1 MNEFEQ
7 VKETENKIIN
17 ILNESKL
24 TGMTMYYML
33 GDLQNMVKQ
42 QITNA
47 GVTQNDS
54 EVQP

>member
-7 VKETENKIIN
+7 VKETESKIIN

-24 TGMTMYYML
+24 TGMTMYYLL